1 MKINTPKDLS
11 ALLRDARKAKK
22 MNQAELAKQI
32 GVYQRV
38 ISNCETMPEKMSVD
52 MLLKLSAALNL
63 DIKVELPQKTITKRS
78 LSF

>member
-63 DIKVELPQKTITKRS
+63 DIKVERPQNTITTRS

>member
-63 DIKVELPQKTITKRS
+63 DIKVELPQNTITKRS

>member
-63 DIKVELPQKTITKRS
+63 DIKVERPQNTITKRS